1 MGIGLINTGTSYVI
15 ISRPTHRAIK
25 QECHMSYTSLAQS
38 VVDWALSKVGCEYS
52 QAKRT
57 QENIFD
63 GSSLSARAYSAQCLP
78 PS

>member
-1 MGIGLINTGTSYVI
+1 
-15 ISRPTHRAIK
+15 
-25 QECHMSYTSLAQS
+25 MSYTSLAQS

-63 GSSLSARAYSAQCLP
+63 GSSLSARAYSAQGSP